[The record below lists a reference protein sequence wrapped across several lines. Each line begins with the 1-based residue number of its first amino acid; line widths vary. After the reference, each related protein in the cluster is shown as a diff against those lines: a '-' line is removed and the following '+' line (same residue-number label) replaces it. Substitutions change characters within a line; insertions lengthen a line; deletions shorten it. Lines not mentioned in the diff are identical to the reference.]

1 MDTNA
6 IDQYNAKHYKLSASQ
21 RQERL
26 DRLFIVLNIAA
37 LYGTI
42 KNSIFETHVCNGLKT
57 HYNIDKSN

>member
-1 MDTNA
+1 MDSNA
-6 IDQYNAKHYKLSASQ
+6 IHQYNAEHYKLSVSQ

-37 LYGTI
+37 LYDTI
-42 KNSIFETHVCNGLKT
+42 KIGIFETHVCNGLKT